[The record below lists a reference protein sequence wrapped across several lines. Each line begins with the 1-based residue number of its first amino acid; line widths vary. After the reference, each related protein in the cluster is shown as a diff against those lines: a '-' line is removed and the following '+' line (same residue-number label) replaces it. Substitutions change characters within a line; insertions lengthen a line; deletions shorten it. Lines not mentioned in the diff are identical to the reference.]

1 MQSLKIIFTHIL
13 ASSKYIIKYHW
24 LLLLL
29 IYILWKSLYY
39 FFGGVYHVARGS
51 YFHYQGLN
59 PGDAVEVLSPN
70 HSSARGLLKITFLMY
85 TYLYFNACMVSNN
98 HNHSQLTDISNNPKS
113 SVCCSCIFAFSRM
126 SNKLNHRGCHLLSL
140 NSFI

>member
-1 MQSLKIIFTHIL
+1 MKIT
-13 ASSKYIIKYHW
+13 
-24 LLLLL
+24 LL
-29 IYILWKSLYY
+29 
-39 FFGGVYHVARGS
+39 FFGWVYHAARGS
-51 YFHYQGLN
+51 YFPYQGLN
-59 PGDAVEVLSPN
+59 PGDTVEVLSPN

-140 NSFI
+140 NSFIQHIAFENFSCCGYIILSDITQFVYLLTY